1 MAIYE
6 VGATELRPIEGT
18 SWGAVGL
25 RERTDLQRLLRD
37 QGQAESPDTLVIAE
51 EFGEWTESCRRID
64 LLGIDKDANL
74 VVIELQQ
81 TEDGGHMELQALRSA
96 AMVSTLTSQ
105 RAIEIFGRHLEARGL
120 GDDAEHRML
129 EFLEWDEF
137 DEDKFAQD
145 VPLVPVS
152 GDESRRGKFAQD
164 VPLVP
169 VSGDESRELTT
180 AVRWLNEKALDVRGV
195 CIKPY
200 TYAEQAGRVSQRS
213 LHAEALGREEVMKYV
228 PAIRKALTPRSSLIL
243 AVSVA
248 LLGGGLAARAYRRRR
263 HCQVDE
269 RSA

>member
-1 MAIYE
+1 MIAQVVARFASDGRLSRWDYGGTGSVAIYE
-6 VGATELRPIEGT
+6 VGATELRPVEGT
-18 SWGAVGL
+18 SLGAAGL
-25 RERTDLQRLLRD
+25 RERTDLQRLLWD
-37 QGQAESPDTLVIAE
+37 QVQADSPDTLVIAE

-64 LLGIDKDANL
+64 LLGIDKDSNF

-81 TEDGGHMELQALRSA
+81 TEDGGHIELQALRSA

-105 RAIEIFGRHLEARGL
+105 RAIEIFGRYLEARGL

-152 GDESRRGKFAQD
+152 GD
-164 VPLVP
+164 V
-169 VSGDESRELTT
+169 SREFTT
-180 AVRWLNEKALDVRGV
+180 AVKQLNEKALDVR
-195 CIKPY
+195 IKPY
-200 TYAEQAGRVSQRS
+200 TYEEQVGRVSQLS
-213 LHAEALGREEVMKYV
+213 FHTEALGREDVMKYL

-248 LLGGGLAARAYRRRR
+248 LLSGGLAARAYRRR
-263 HCQVDE
+263 QKP
-269 RSA
+269 

>member
-1 MAIYE
+1 VAIYE
-6 VGATELRPIEGT
+6 VGATELRPVEGT
-18 SWGAVGL
+18 SLGAAGL

-37 QGQAESPDTLVIAE
+37 QVQADSPDTLVIAE

-81 TEDGGHMELQALRSA
+81 TEDGGHIELQAVRSA

-105 RAIEIFGRHLEARGL
+105 RAIEIFGRYLEARGL

-129 EFLEWDEF
+129 EFFEWDEF

-152 GDESRRGKFAQD
+152 GD
-164 VPLVP
+164 V
-169 VSGDESRELTT
+169 SREPTT

-200 TYAEQAGRVSQRS
+200 TYEEKAGRVSQLS
-213 LHAEALGREEVMKYV
+213 FHAEALGREEVMKYL

-248 LLGGGLAARAYRRRR
+248 LLSGGLAARAYRRR
-263 HCQVDE
+263 QKP
-269 RSA
+269 

>member
-1 MAIYE
+1 
-6 VGATELRPIEGT
+6 
-18 SWGAVGL
+18 
-25 RERTDLQRLLRD
+25 
-37 QGQAESPDTLVIAE
+37 
-51 EFGEWTESCRRID
+51 
-64 LLGIDKDANL
+64 
-74 VVIELQQ
+74 
-81 TEDGGHMELQALRSA
+81 
-96 AMVSTLTSQ
+96 MVSTLTSQ

-152 GDESRRGKFAQD
+152 GDESR
-164 VPLVP
+164 
-169 VSGDESRELTT
+169 ELTT

-195 CIKPY
+195 RIKPY